1 MTGSALA
8 WSPLVPLP
16 LLLLLAGAALLLVAF
31 AAWRG
36 ARGWWLRLLA
46 AAALLLGLANP
57 SLVEE
62 QRQGLTD
69 IALVLVD
76 ESASQDIGERRAQSE
91 QALADLLARLQALPN
106 TEVEV
111 IRAGAGEDGTNLFAA
126 LRDALAR
133 LPRQQVAGVFLITDG
148 QVHDVPDGLAALSL
162 DAPVHEILT
171 GSPDEGDRR
180 LVVVRAPTFGI
191 VDKPQTM
198 TIRVEDQPAGG
209 ARGSATLTIAQD
221 GGPARAITVPLG
233 QDVEVPFEL
242 TRRGLSILELAVEA
256 GPRELS
262 LQNNVAAVV
271 VNGVRDRLRVLLV
284 SGEPHAG
291 ERVWRNI
298 LKADPA
304 VDLVHFTILRP
315 PEKQDGTPIRELS
328 LIAFPTRELFEEKLD
343 EFDLIIFDRYR
354 QRGVLPNAYLDNIAR
369 YVENGGAL
377 LESAGAASATSL
389 SLYRTPLGR
398 VMPGEPTGRV
408 LEEGYK
414 PLLTETGA
422 RHPVTAGLPGAKGAD
437 GLPTWGRWFRLVDS
451 QVADGEVLMAGP
463 GERPLLV
470 LGRVGEGR
478 VAQLLSDHVW
488 LWARGFEGGGPQ
500 AELLRRIAHWLMQEP
515 DLEEEDLRAL
525 VAGSRLEITRR
536 SLSPDP
542 VTVTVT
548 LPDGTTRQVPLAE
561 AGDGRQIATLPIDQ
575 PGLYRIDDGLRTA
588 LAAAGSLN
596 PKEFADLRASP
607 EPLATL
613 VAEGRG
619 GALWQAVEPDP
630 AIRKVDPERA
640 RAGSDWLGLVDRQ
653 AYLVTG
659 VSERPLLP
667 AWGYLALALGLAF
680 AAWRREGH

>member
-1 MTGSALA
+1 MTGSAIA
-8 WSPLVPLP
+8 WSPLIPLP
-16 LLLLLAGAALLLVAF
+16 FLLGLGGLALLLVLL
-31 AAWRG
+31 AAWRR
-36 ARGWWLRLLA
+36 ARGWPLRLLA
-46 AAALLLGLANP
+46 AAAILLGLANP

-69 IALVLVD
+69 IALVVVD
-76 ESASQDIGERRAQSE
+76 ESASQGIGEREAQTKA
-91 QALADLLARLQALPN
+91 ALATLVARLEALPN
-106 TEVEV
+106 TEVQV
-111 IRAGAGEDGTNLFAA
+111 LRAGAGEDGTNLFAA
-126 LRDALAR
+126 VRDALSR
-133 LPRQQVAGVFLITDG
+133 LPRQQLAGIFFITDG
-148 QVHDVPDGLAALSL
+148 QVHDVPDSLVALAL
-162 DAPVHEILT
+162 DAPLHELLT
-171 GSPDEGDRR
+171 GQPDEGDRR
-180 LVVVRAPTFGI
+180 LIVVRAPTFGI
-191 VDKPQTM
+191 VDKPQSLTL
-198 TIRVEDQPAGG
+198 RVEDQPGG
-209 ARGSATLTIAQD
+209 QRGTATLTIAQD
-221 GGPARAITVPLG
+221 GGPPRSLTVPVG
-233 QDVEVPFEL
+233 KDVDVEFEL

-256 GPRELS
+256 GPAELS
-262 LQNNVAAVV
+262 LQNNRAAVV

-298 LKADPA
+298 LKSDPS

-377 LESAGAASATSL
+377 LESAGAASASPL

-408 LEEGYK
+408 LEEGYR
-414 PLLTETGA
+414 PLLTEVGT
-422 RHPVTAGLPGAKGAD
+422 RHPVTAGLPGANAVGEQ
-437 GLPTWGRWFRLVDS
+437 PTWGRWFRLIDAD
-451 QVADGEVLMAGP
+451 VADGEVLMDGP
-463 GERPLLV
+463 DERPLLV
-470 LGRVGEGR
+470 LQRYGKGR

-500 AELLRRIAHWLMQEP
+500 AELLRRISHWLMQEP
-515 DLEEEDLRAL
+515 DLEEEDLRAA
-525 VAGSRLEITRR
+525 VAGNRLEITRR
-536 SLSPDP
+536 SLSADP

-548 LPDGTTRQVPLAE
+548 QPDGSTVEVPLSE
-561 AGDGRQIATLPIDQ
+561 AGNGKQVATVTIDQ
-575 PGLYRIDDGLRTA
+575 SGLYRIDDGARTA
-588 LAAAGSLN
+588 LAAAGALN

-607 EPLATL
+607 EPLAKI

-619 GALWQAVEPDP
+619 GALWLSQEPDP
-630 AIRKVDPERA
+630 AIRKVAADRN
-640 RAGSDWLGLVDRQ
+640 RAGSDWLGLLDRQ
-653 AYLVTG
+653 SYLVTG

-667 AWGYLALALGLAF
+667 SWAYLGLALGLAF